1 MIVSY
6 YERQMILARLGKDFF
21 DDIFLG
27 LLDGSFHGTLLS
39 LIDNS
44 LPGLADGFFHGIL
57 PGLFGWF
64 L

>member
-1 MIVSY
+1 
-6 YERQMILARLGKDFF
+6 MILARLGKDFF

-27 LLDGSFHGTLLS
+27 FLDGSFHGILLS

-44 LPGLADGFFHGIL
+44 LPVLADGFFHGIL

>member
-27 LLDGSFHGTLLS
+27 LLDGSFYGILLS